1 MKELEERIR
10 EQGTVKPG
18 DVLKVDAF
26 LNHQCDVELFD
37 HMGAAWAEHFQDK
50 TITKILTIEASG
62 IGIACVAARHFG
74 KAPVVFAKK
83 AQSINLDGDQY
94 TTTVYSFTKQ
104 KEFPVIVS
112 KRYLNEG
119 DHVLLIDDFLAN
131 GKALRG
137 LIELCHKAGAVVEGI
152 GIAVEKGFQGGGDK
166 LREEGYDVDS
176 LAIVE
181 SMDSQTGSITFRA

>member
-62 IGIACVAARHFG
+62 IGIACVAAQHC
-74 KAPVVFAKK
+74 
-83 AQSINLDGDQY
+83 
-94 TTTVYSFTKQ
+94 
-104 KEFPVIVS
+104 VIRQVPWWRASASPWRRVS
-112 KRYLNEG
+112 KVVATSSAR
-119 DHVLLIDDFLAN
+119 
-131 GKALRG
+131 KAMTSIRWRSWNRWIPRPVPLHSAHSR
-137 LIELCHKAGAVVEGI
+137 
-152 GIAVEKGFQGGGDK
+152 F
-166 LREEGYDVDS
+166 DS
-176 LAIVE
+176 HDCTAQR
-181 SMDSQTGSITFRA
+181 SFMN

>member
-10 EQGTVKPG
+10 EQGTGKPG

-62 IGIACVAARHFG
+62 IGIACVADRHFSN
-74 KAPVVFAKK
+74 APVVFAKK

>member
-1 MKELEERIR
+1 MKELEERIAQ
-10 EQGTVKPG
+10 QGTVKP
-18 DVLKVDAF
+18 DNVLKVDAF

-37 HMGAAWAEHFQDK
+37 HMGAAWAEHFKGKNID
-50 TITKILTIEASG
+50 KILTIEASG
-62 IGIACVAARHFG
+62 IGIACVAARYFG
-74 KAPVVFAKK
+74 NVPVVFAKK

-131 GKALRG
+131 GKALQG
-137 LIELCHKAGAVVEGI
+137 LIELCHKAGATVEGI
-152 GIAVEKGFQGGGDK
+152 GIAVEKGFQGGGDH
-166 LREEGYDVDS
+166 LREAGYDVDS

-181 SMDSQTGSITFRA
+181 SMDPENGSIVFRS

>member
-74 KAPVVFAKK
+74 NAPVVFAKK